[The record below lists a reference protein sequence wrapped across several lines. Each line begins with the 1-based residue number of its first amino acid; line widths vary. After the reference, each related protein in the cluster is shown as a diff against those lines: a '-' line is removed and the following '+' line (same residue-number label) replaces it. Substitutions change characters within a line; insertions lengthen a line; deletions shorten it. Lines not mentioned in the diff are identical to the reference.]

1 MGNSNCK
8 KDYSKGEVKYS
19 RNYSNKATEN
29 EEECSRLWQVFIVW
43 LVKFWGKNSILSYYQ
58 KGKNSWFVLFLKRKK
73 LTTFLCNSIFIDI
86 FSKKFNN
93 RFHKHSSFYKL

>member
-43 LVKFWGKNSILSYYQ
+43 LVKFWGKIVY
-58 KGKNSWFVLFLKRKK
+58 
-73 LTTFLCNSIFIDI
+73 
-86 FSKKFNN
+86 
-93 RFHKHSSFYKL
+93 